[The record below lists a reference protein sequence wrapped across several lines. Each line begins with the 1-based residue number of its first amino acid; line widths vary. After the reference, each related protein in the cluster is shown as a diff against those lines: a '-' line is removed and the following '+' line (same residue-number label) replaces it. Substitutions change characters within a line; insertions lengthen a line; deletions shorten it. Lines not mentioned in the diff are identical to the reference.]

1 VPGGGRPV
9 STGTDAGRPL
19 MRTMPRPPPAER
31 TPLDR
36 AGDNDL
42 VPRVL
47 RVTAALGWRLL
58 VVVGALY
65 VLGIVVSYLAAVVV
79 PVAVAL
85 LLAALLSP
93 PSTGS
98 RYAACRGASRPRW

>member
-1 VPGGGRPV
+1 MSGGGRPV
-9 STGTDAGRPL
+9 STGTDAVRPL

-31 TPLDR
+31 AQFDR

-65 VLGIVVSYLAAVVV
+65 VIGIVVSYLAAVVV

-85 LLAALLSP
+85 LLARWS
-93 PSTGS
+93 
-98 RYAACRGASRPRW
+98 ASCSATA